1 MSDAS
6 VELLRVFSRPGCHL
20 CEQLIEQLLPLVEGE
35 LKVEVVNI
43 DADEDLISRFATR
56 IPVVEFRSNEVCQYH
71 LDVPA
76 IQAILVDINNS

>member
-1 MSDAS
+1 
-6 VELLRVFSRPGCHL
+6 L
-20 CEQLIEQLLPLVEGE
+20 CEDLIEQLLSLVEGE

-43 DADEDLISRFATR
+43 DANDDLTNRYATR

-76 IQAILVDINNS
+76 IQAILVDIGNS